1 MRSLIDL
8 SGIKNQMMGT
18 HSSLPILVS
27 VLIIISKD
35 IALYSWHAE
44 QQLIYKLNIMLK
56 VTKSTK
62 IPKAWLD
69 TYHTNMDI
77 QDEEHNQYQ
86 LTSKI

>member
-1 MRSLIDL
+1 
-8 SGIKNQMMGT
+8 MMGT

-62 IPKAWLD
+62 TPKAWLD
-69 TYHTNMDI
+69 TYHINMGI
-77 QDEEHNQYQ
+77 QYQEHNQDQ
-86 LTSKI
+86 LISKI